1 LETAISQSNGTLILN
16 SDVTKDS
23 SEFDKYKDGIVIN
36 KNITII
42 GNGFTI
48 NANNDGRIFFLN
60 SGFTLTLINITLANA
75 HVSLDGGNDVRQ
87 GGAIYTDGG
96 NIIISNSRF
105 SNNSVDLDGKGY
117 GGAIYVSNGN
127 LNITDSQF
135 DNNKGRQ
142 GGAIS
147 LDDSTAWIS
156 NTIFSENMGNYHAAA
171 INSDHS
177 DLTVLNSTFSFGKT
191 GMSDGAGIYV
201 NYGNLFVEGTKFL
214 NNTASTYGGAIYNSR
229 ANSII
234 KNCVFNGNY
243 AAQDGGAVYNYYGNI
258 DIINSVFS
266 HNTGYYYGGVI
277 YTYNGV
283 INITD
288 STFSDNI
295 GFWGGVIYN
304 TVTKMTISNSSF
316 YNNKAMWGE
325 NMASVIVNTGNLT
338 IEDSIFENNTADT
351 NGAIYN
357 IGDVLISNSIFK
369 NNVASDGNNV
379 IMNDNG
385 NKKGTMTI
393 IDSTFE
399 NTIGTGNI
407 IYNANA
413 ANLIMKNNKIISNDI
428 SLENDGAVSL
438 FNNSMDSKESYD
450 ILNNGVI
457 NSEVI
462 LTYHNSSTNVNEEVT
477 LKASLTD
484 DAGNVIYSD
493 SGLDFNVDNMLVNT
507 TFADGFYEVT
517 YIPKATGSFV
527 LSGNYSKGSNVTVNN
542 GVLTV
547 NKKNLTITVNDTD
560 FIYGV
565 GGEVEIVA
573 DAPINGT
580 VSVDFNGKTF
590 DVELVDGKGSFTVDG
605 DVTPGEYPV
614 SVEFAGND
622 VYAPVAVNSSLTV
635 SYGDIDLDISVSVDK
650 ETVTK
655 GDNITVTVVVKNN
668 GDKVIAYL
676 NGKLA
681 DSFKLVSV
689 DASKGTFDSD
699 SGLWYI
705 GPLGSGESVYLIL
718 TLEAINVG
726 INNEEFVIFV
736 NGTDF
741 NKSSLVSIEVQDNKT
756 DSNNT
761 DVDKNLTFTVNGTN
775 FVYGVGGEVDIVTDV
790 PINGTVSVE
799 FNGKTF
805 EVELVDGKGSF
816 TVDGDV
822 TPGEYPVSVEFAGND
837 VYAPVAV
844 NSSLTVSYGDI
855 DLDISV
861 SVDKETVTKG
871 DNITVTVVVKNNG
884 DKVIAYLNGKLAD
897 SFKLVSVDASKG
909 TFDSDSGLWY
919 IGPLG
924 SGESVYLILT
934 LEAINVGI
942 NNEEFVIFVNGT
954 DFNKSSLV
962 SIEVQDNKTDSN
974 STDVDTD
981 DSNQS
986 DDNQSDESIQF
997 DEEIIGND
1005 GSYNGYILNSNNN
1018 YSSVEKTGNPILLL
1032 LLVLLA
1038 LPFVRRFKK

>member
-1 LETAISQSNGTLILN
+1 MNKIVILSALFSIFICVGCVSAEELQTDALTIENYGYSSSDGDVITSNGLEDNSLTDDNAGESKSNNPITNFEELETAISQSNGTLILN

-36 KNITII
+36 KDITII

-156 NTIFSENMGNYHAAA
+156 NTLFSENIGNYHAAA

-201 NYGNLFVEGTKFL
+201 TYGNLFVEATKFL

-234 KNCVFNGNY
+234 KNCIFDGNY

-258 DIINSVFS
+258 DIINSIFS

-277 YTYNGV
+277 YTYNGI
-283 INITD
+283 INIKD

-304 TVTKMTISNSSF
+304 TITKMTISNSSF
-316 YNNKAMWGE
+316 YNNKAMWGG

-338 IEDSIFENNTADT
+338 IKDSIFENNTADT

-428 SLENDGAVSL
+428 SLENDGAVNL

-450 ILNNGVI
+450 ILNNGII

-462 LTYHNSSTNVNEEVT
+462 LTYHNSSTNINEEIT

-484 DAGNVIYSD
+484 DAGNIIYSD
-493 SGLDFNVDNMLVNT
+493 SGLDFNVDNKLVNT

-517 YIPKATGSFV
+517 YVPKATGSFV

-547 NKKNLTITVNDTD
+547 NKKNLTIVVNDTD

-573 DAPINGT
+573 DVPINGT
-580 VSVDFNGKTF
+580 VSVEFNGKTF
-590 DVELVDGKGSFTVDG
+590 EVELVDGKGSFTVD
-605 DVTPGEYPV
+605 DDITPGEYPV
-614 SVEFAGND
+614 FVEFRND
-622 VYAPVAVNSSLTV
+622 EYVPATVNSSLTV
-635 SYGDIDLDISVSVDK
+635 SYGDIDLDISVSTDK
-650 ETVTK
+650 EIVNK
-655 GDNITVTVVVKNN
+655 GDNLTVTVVVKNN

-741 NKSSLVSIEVQDNKT
+741 NKSSSVSIEVQDNKT
-756 DSNNT
+756 DSN
-761 DVDKNLTFTVNGTN
+761 G
-775 FVYGVGGEVDIVTDV
+775 
-790 PINGTVSVE
+790 
-799 FNGKTF
+799 
-805 EVELVDGKGSF
+805 
-816 TVDGDV
+816 
-822 TPGEYPVSVEFAGND
+822 
-837 VYAPVAV
+837 
-844 NSSLTVSYGDI
+844 
-855 DLDISV
+855 
-861 SVDKETVTKG
+861 
-871 DNITVTVVVKNNG
+871 
-884 DKVIAYLNGKLAD
+884 
-897 SFKLVSVDASKG
+897 
-909 TFDSDSGLWY
+909 
-919 IGPLG
+919 
-924 SGESVYLILT
+924 
-934 LEAINVGI
+934 
-942 NNEEFVIFVNGT
+942 
-954 DFNKSSLV
+954 
-962 SIEVQDNKTDSN
+962 
-974 STDVDTD
+974 TDVDTE

-986 DDNQSDESIQF
+986 D
-997 DEEIIGND
+997 EEIISND
-1005 GSYNGYILNSNNN
+1005 ESYNGSILNSNNY
-1018 YSSVEKTGNPILLL
+1018 YSSLEKTGNPILVL